1 MTDQAKSGGYK
12 FLAIKDRDCLLGSN
26 GQIALEDREALLE
39 VQEEYALRVAIA
51 SEAPM
56 TSLLKLSELL
66 QLPRNS
72 GYIISHL
79 GARVHNCRTG
89 RELASRPLRPAELT
103 RLYELVNSDYT
114 LALIGEK
121 ALYATKTHQ
130 PRVLQLAKLWGMPIS
145 ELVEA
150 DESFQAPSEPIFRAL
165 ILARQDRLEKLS
177 ERLKAEQ
184 ALTATLY
191 DEPMNELSV
200 VASGVSLRGAL
211 DFILD
216 RLDLNQQNIIAVG
229 TTLED
234 VAMVQRAG
242 LGVAMANAPEP
253 LKSCADYITTSCDAA
268 GLAHMITKQ
277 IKLRY
282 DGVPF
287 DPEDANAIMPNTLMG
302 ALCMRCTE
310 IVQGYVTGTMPVDS
324 RTRQPMGILHGGASL
339 AFAETLAGL
348 GSVAIANEG
357 EIQVGMQVSG
367 YHVSS
372 TVVGDTVRG
381 VATIL
386 HKGRSTHVWNVDIY
400 STQSGKLISTCRVIN
415 SILKQR

>member
-26 GQIALEDREALLE
+26 GQITLEDREALLE

-56 TSLLKLSELL
+56 TSLLKLSEQL

-121 ALYATKTHQ
+121 ALYTTKTHQ
-130 PRVLQLAKLWGMPIS
+130 PRVLQLAKLWGMPIL
-145 ELVEA
+145 ELAEA
-150 DESFQAPSEPIFRAL
+150 DESFQALSEPIFRAL

-177 ERLKAEQ
+177 ERIKAEQ

-191 DEPMNELSV
+191 DEPMNELSI

-302 ALCMRCTE
+302 ALGMRCTE
-310 IVQGYVTGTMPVDS
+310 IAQGYVTGTMPVDS
-324 RTRQPMGILHGGASL
+324 RTRQPMGVLHGGASL

>member
-1 MTDQAKSGGYK
+1 MVQTKAGGYK
-12 FLAIKDRDCLLGSN
+12 FLAIKDQDCLLGSS
-26 GQIALEDREALLE
+26 GQITIEDREALQE
-39 VQEEYALRVAIA
+39 VQEDYALRVALT

-56 TSLLKLSELL
+56 TSLLKFSEQL

-72 GYIISHL
+72 GYIISHS
-79 GARVHNCRTG
+79 GARIHNCRTG
-89 RELASRPLRPAELT
+89 RELASRPLKASLLT
-103 RLYELVNSDYT
+103 HICELVDNDYT

-121 ALYATKTHQ
+121 GLYATKTHQ
-130 PRVLQLAKLWGMPIS
+130 PRLLQLAKLWSMPILD
-145 ELVEA
+145 LV
-150 DESFQAPSEPIFRAL
+150 DTDGKIKLPTEPIFRVI
-165 ILARQDRLEKLS
+165 ILSRQDRLT
-177 ERLKAEQ
+177 RLYECLAAEQ
-184 ALTATLY
+184 DLTATLIK
-191 DEPMNELSV
+191 EPHCELSV
-200 VASGVSLRGAL
+200 VASGVSLQGAL

-216 RLDLNQQNIIAVG
+216 RLDLHHQNMIAVG

-234 VAMVQRAG
+234 VTMVQRAG

-253 LKSCADYITTSCDAA
+253 LKSCADYITTSCDEA

-287 DPEDANAIMPNTLMG
+287 YPEDANAIMPNTLMG
-302 ALCMRCTE
+302 ALGIRCTE
-310 IVQGYVTGTMPVDS
+310 IARGYVTGTMPVDN

-339 AFAETLAGL
+339 AFPETLAGL
-348 GSVAIANEG
+348 GSVAIADEG

-367 YHVSS
+367 YHVAS

-381 VATIL
+381 EATIL
-386 HKGRSTHVWNVDIY
+386 HQGRSTHVWNVDIY
-400 STQSGKLISTCRVIN
+400 STQSGKLISSCRVVN

>member
-1 MTDQAKSGGYK
+1 MQQTKSGSYK
-12 FLAIKDRDCLLGSN
+12 FLAIKDRDCLLDST

-39 VQEEYALRVAIA
+39 LQEEYALRVAIT
-51 SEAPM
+51 SEAPT
-56 TSLLKLSELL
+56 TSLLKLSEQL

-79 GARVHNCRTG
+79 GARIHNCRTG
-89 RELASRPLRPAELT
+89 RELASRPLKESQLSH
-103 RLYELVNSDYT
+103 LHQLVDSDYT
-114 LALIGEK
+114 LAFIGEK

-130 PRVLQLAKLWGMPIS
+130 PRILQLAKTWKMPIIALTDS
-145 ELVEA
+145 EGEVKM
-150 DESFQAPSEPIFRAL
+150 PSEPIFRAI
-165 ILARQDRLEKLS
+165 ILSRQDRIAKLHD
-177 ERLKAEQ
+177 Q
-184 ALTATLY
+184 LTSTQGLAMTLI
-191 DEPMNELSV
+191 DGLTSELSI
-200 VASGVSLRGAL
+200 VAHGVSLQGAL

-216 RLDLNQQNIIAVG
+216 RLDLSPQSLIAVG

-253 LKSCADYITTSCDAA
+253 LKSCADYITTSCDEA
-268 GLAHMITKQ
+268 GLAHMITKH

-287 DPEDANAIMPNTLMG
+287 TPEDANAIMPNTLMG
-302 ALCMRCTE
+302 NLGIRCTE
-310 IVQGYVTGTMPVDS
+310 IARGYVAATMPVDH

-339 AFAETLAGL
+339 ALAETLAGL

-367 YHVSS
+367 YHVAS

-381 VATIL
+381 EATIL

>member
-56 TSLLKLSELL
+56 TSLLKLSEQL

-79 GARVHNCRTG
+79 GARVYNCRTG

-103 RLYELVNSDYT
+103 RLYKLVNSDYT

-130 PRVLQLAKLWGMPIS
+130 PRVLQLAKLWGMPIL
-145 ELVEA
+145 ELAEA
-150 DESFQAPSEPIFRAL
+150 DESCQAPSEPIFRAL

-191 DEPMNELSV
+191 DEPMNELSI

-302 ALCMRCTE
+302 ALGMRCTE
-310 IVQGYVTGTMPVDS
+310 IAQGYVTGTMPVDS

>member
-26 GQIALEDREALLE
+26 GQISLEDREALLE

-56 TSLLKLSELL
+56 TSLLKLSEQL

-130 PRVLQLAKLWGMPIS
+130 PRVLQLAKLWGLPIL

-184 ALTATLY
+184 TLTATLY
-191 DEPMNELSV
+191 DEPMNELSI

-242 LGVAMANAPEP
+242 LGVAMANAPES

-302 ALCMRCTE
+302 ALGMRCTE
-310 IVQGYVTGTMPVDS
+310 IAQGYVTGTMPVDS

-348 GSVAIANEG
+348 GSVAIADEG

>member
-121 ALYATKTHQ
+121 ALYTTKTHQ

-302 ALCMRCTE
+302 ALGMRCTE
-310 IVQGYVTGTMPVDS
+310 IAQGYVTGTMPVDS

>member
-56 TSLLKLSELL
+56 TSLLKLSEQL

-79 GARVHNCRTG
+79 GARVHNC
-89 RELASRPLRPAELT
+89 RPLRPAELT

-121 ALYATKTHQ
+121 ALYTTKTHQ
-130 PRVLQLAKLWGMPIS
+130 PRVLQLAKLWGMPIL
-145 ELVEA
+145 ELAKA

-191 DEPMNELSV
+191 GEPMNELSI

-302 ALCMRCTE
+302 ALGMRCTE
-310 IVQGYVTGTMPVDS
+310 IAQGYVTGTMPVDS
-324 RTRQPMGILHGGASL
+324 RTRQPMGVLHGGASL

>member
-1 MTDQAKSGGYK
+1 MTDQTKSGGYK

-56 TSLLKLSELL
+56 TSLLKLSEQL

-121 ALYATKTHQ
+121 ALYTTKTHQ
-130 PRVLQLAKLWGMPIS
+130 PRVLQLAKLWGMPIL

-150 DESFQAPSEPIFRAL
+150 DESFQVPSEPIFRAL

-191 DEPMNELSV
+191 DEPMNELSI

-302 ALCMRCTE
+302 ALGMRCTE
-310 IVQGYVTGTMPVDS
+310 IAQGYVTGTMPVDS
-324 RTRQPMGILHGGASL
+324 RTRQPMGVLHGGASL

>member
-130 PRVLQLAKLWGMPIS
+130 PRVLQLAKLWGMPIL
-145 ELVEA
+145 ELSEA

-184 ALTATLY
+184 TLTATLY
-191 DEPMNELSV
+191 DEPMNELSI

-302 ALCMRCTE
+302 ALGMRCTE
-310 IVQGYVTGTMPVDS
+310 IAQGYVTGTMPVDS

>member
-1 MTDQAKSGGYK
+1 M
-12 FLAIKDRDCLLGSN
+12 
-26 GQIALEDREALLE
+26 
-39 VQEEYALRVAIA
+39 
-51 SEAPM
+51 
-56 TSLLKLSELL
+56 
-66 QLPRNS
+66 
-72 GYIISHL
+72 
-79 GARVHNCRTG
+79 
-89 RELASRPLRPAELT
+89 
-103 RLYELVNSDYT
+103 NSDYT

-121 ALYATKTHQ
+121 ALYTTKTHQ
-130 PRVLQLAKLWGMPIS
+130 PRVLQLAKLWGMPIL
-145 ELVEA
+145 ELSEA

-184 ALTATLY
+184 TLTATLY
-191 DEPMNELSV
+191 DEPMNELSI

-302 ALCMRCTE
+302 ALGMRCTE
-310 IVQGYVTGTMPVDS
+310 IAQGYVTGTMPVDS

>member
-56 TSLLKLSELL
+56 TSLLKLSEQL

-79 GARVHNCRTG
+79 GARVHNCRTD
-89 RELASRPLRPAELT
+89 RELASRPLRPAELSH
-103 RLYELVNSDYT
+103 LYELVDSDYT
-114 LALIGEK
+114 LVFIGEK

-130 PRVLQLAKLWGMPIS
+130 PRVLQLAKLWGMPI
-145 ELVEA
+145 LDLTKA
-150 DESFQAPSEPIFRAL
+150 DEPFQAPSEPIFRAL

-191 DEPMNELSV
+191 DEPMNELSIV
-200 VASGVSLRGAL
+200 SSGVSLRGAL

-229 TTLED
+229 TTLE
-234 VAMVQRAG
+234 
-242 LGVAMANAPEP
+242 
-253 LKSCADYITTSCDAA
+253 
-268 GLAHMITKQ
+268 
-277 IKLRY
+277 
-282 DGVPF
+282 
-287 DPEDANAIMPNTLMG
+287 
-302 ALCMRCTE
+302 
-310 IVQGYVTGTMPVDS
+310 
-324 RTRQPMGILHGGASL
+324 
-339 AFAETLAGL
+339 
-348 GSVAIANEG
+348 
-357 EIQVGMQVSG
+357 
-367 YHVSS
+367 
-372 TVVGDTVRG
+372 VV
-381 VATIL
+381 I
-386 HKGRSTHVWNVDIY
+386 
-400 STQSGKLISTCRVIN
+400 
-415 SILKQR
+415 

>member
-1 MTDQAKSGGYK
+1 MKDQAKSGGYK

-39 VQEEYALRVAIA
+39 VQEEYALRVAVA
-51 SEAPM
+51 SDAPM
-56 TSLLKLSELL
+56 TSLLNISEQL

-79 GARVHNCRTG
+79 GARIHNCRTG
-89 RELASRPLRPAELT
+89 RELASRPLRAEQLT
-103 RLYELVNSDYT
+103 HLYELVDSDYT

-130 PRVLQLAKLWGMPIS
+130 PRILQLAKPWSMPI
-145 ELVEA
+145 LDLTKA
-150 DESFQAPSEPIFRAL
+150 DEPFKAPAEPIFRAI
-165 ILARQDRLEKLS
+165 ILARQDRLAKLS
-177 ERLKAEQ
+177 DQLNAGQ
-184 ALTATLY
+184 GLTATLY
-191 DEPMNELSV
+191 DEPMNELSI

-287 DPEDANAIMPNTLMG
+287 DPEDANEIMPNTLMG
-302 ALCMRCTE
+302 TLGMRCTE
-310 IVQGYVTGTMPVDS
+310 IARGYVTGTMPVDN

-386 HKGRSTHVWNVDIY
+386 HQGRSTHVWNVDIY
-400 STQSGKLISTCRVIN
+400 STQSGKLICTCRVIN
-415 SILKQR
+415 SIIKKR